1 MFQTLSAMAISII
14 SIGVAARHSHSRDN
28 LMQVPEELRDPR
40 RVVAAEQE
48 DSSWHAIMALV
59 CTVKEYHGSRSI
71 VVT

>member
-28 LMQVPEELRDPR
+28 LMPVPEELSEPR

-48 DSSWHAIMALV
+48 DSSWHSMLAEAVSVYRHRI
-59 CTVKEYHGSRSI
+59 
-71 VVT
+71 